1 VTAFNMSNSVGNA
14 NVVDLLHVRCHAL
27 RDEFGKELLEDYSRD
42 EGHCCRVVNSYTM

>member
-1 VTAFNMSNSVGNA
+1 MSNSVGNA